1 MKKVVLVIIA
11 AVIVLVGV
19 FAIYYLS
26 QNKDDNKTNNENF
39 ETSEDIENTENSN
52 YINND
57 TLNESK
63 KYLVVYYSAQNHT
76 RNVAKK
82 IAENLN
88 ADIFEILPK
97 AEYTSEDLNW
107 NNENSRVSKEHA
119 NESLRNVELKAT
131 KVNNWESYDTVII
144 AYPIWWS
151 IAAWPV
157 NTFVKAN
164 DFSNKTVIPVCTSA
178 SSGIGQSGKLLEK
191 EVNSGKWL
199 EGHRFSSNA
208 TDVEITKWTDSL
220 INL

>member
-11 AVIVLVGV
+11 SVIVLVGV

-52 YINND
+52 DINND
-57 TLNESK
+57 TLNENK

-88 ADIFEILPK
+88 ADIFEIVPK

-119 NESLRNVELKAT
+119 NESLRNIELKTT

-164 DFSNKTVIPVCTSA
+164 DFSNKTVISVCTSA

-208 TDVEITKWTDSL
+208 TETEITKWTDSL
-220 INL
+220 K

>member
-11 AVIVLVGV
+11 AFIVSLGV
-19 FAIYYLS
+19 FAIYYIS
-26 QNKDDNKTNNENF
+26 QNKDENKTNNENF

-52 YINND
+52 DINND
-57 TLNESK
+57 TLNENK

-88 ADIFEILPK
+88 ADIFEIVPK

-119 NESLRNVELKAT
+119 NESLRNVELKTT

-208 TDVEITKWTDSL
+208 TDAEITRWTDSL

>member
-11 AVIVLVGV
+11 AVIVLFGV

-26 QNKDDNKTNNENF
+26 QNKDENKTNNENF
-39 ETSEDIENTENSN
+39 ETSENIENAENSN
-52 YINND
+52 DINND
-57 TLNESK
+57 TLNENK

-76 RNVAKK
+76 RNIAKK

-88 ADIFEILPK
+88 ADIFEIVPK

-208 TDVEITKWTDSL
+208 TDAEITKWTDSL
-220 INL
+220 K

>member
-26 QNKDDNKTNNENF
+26 QNKDENKTNNENF
-39 ETSEDIENTENSN
+39 ETSENIENTENSN
-52 YINND
+52 DINND

-88 ADIFEILPK
+88 ADIFEIVPK

-119 NESLRNVELKAT
+119 NESLRNIELKTT

-208 TDVEITKWTDSL
+208 TDAEITKWTDSL

>member
-208 TDVEITKWTDSL
+208 TDAEITKWTDSL
-220 INL
+220 K